1 MYSMFLFIK
10 GDLGCS
16 EKIWVTLQLGSISA
30 AHSSSGI
37 LPEKRR
43 LDAWAIDCVCD
54 VNSKYNLC
62 EVNSCGEI
70 ALDIPKTLILRK
82 QKLHNNA

>member
-1 MYSMFLFIK
+1 MMLSICPLNTFVQVALSAS
-10 GDLGCS
+10 L
-16 EKIWVTLQLGSISA
+16 VGSISA

-43 LDAWAIDCVCD
+43 LDARAIDCVCD

-82 QKLHNNA
+82 QKLHSNA